1 MGLNDR
7 LLGGGEPRTE
17 ERAGRP
23 AVLTP
28 PEAALPED
36 VNGHM
41 PADAPEADALPFAY
55 TAPPDAA
62 VPSLTLARAGI
73 ARELKVRVRE
83 QMLAELGP
91 DVRHTDTAEVRQ
103 RIRAQFDLV
112 MENETRD
119 RLLSRAV
126 RDELLEEVTADLIGF
141 GPIEPLLHDPHI
153 TEVMVNGPNQ
163 VYVEKGGQL
172 FEVDVAF
179 DDEAHMRRIIDR
191 IVSPI
196 GRRVDEASPLCD
208 ARLPDGSR
216 VNITLPPISLV
227 GPTITIRKFYKTPL
241 GVEDLIRY
249 GTITPEIAE
258 FVRACVIARLNIVIS
273 GGTGAG
279 KTTLLNVVS
288 SFIPS
293 NERIITVE
301 DAAELRM
308 QQKHVVRFEA
318 RPPNIEG
325 KGAIR
330 IRELVINCLRMR
342 PDRIVV
348 GECRSS
354 EALDMLQ
361 AMNTGHDGS
370 LTTVHSNGPR
380 DALARL
386 ETMVLMA
393 GVDLPIRAIREQT
406 SSALDLIVHM
416 DRLRDGSR
424 RVTHLT
430 EVQGME
436 GDIITLQDVFL
447 FKQEALQNGRI
458 IGHVLPTGVR
468 PRFMPKLEDA
478 GIRLPPTVFGLQ
490 L

>member
-1 MGLNDR
+1 MRGD
-7 LLGGGEPRTE
+7 GSTSAGEP
-17 ERAGRP
+17 AGVGQP
-23 AVLTP
+23 AGP
-28 PEAALPED
+28 APAAQ
-36 VNGHM
+36 
-41 PADAPEADALPFAY
+41 PAASFAPFVHRLVDDAGIPR
-55 TAPPDAA
+55 
-62 VPSLTLARAGI
+62 LTLSRIGVS
-73 ARELKVRVRE
+73 RELKARVRD
-83 QMLAELGP
+83 QLIAELGP
-91 DVRHTDTAEVRQ
+91 EVRHADTAEVRH
-103 RIRAQFDLV
+103 RLRALFDNLLD
-112 MENETRD
+112 NEPGD
-119 RLLSRAV
+119 RVLNRTVREQLLK
-126 RDELLEEVTADLIGF
+126 EVTADLIGF
-141 GPIEPLLHDPHI
+141 GPIEPLLEDPRI

-163 VYVEKGGQL
+163 VFVEQGGQL
-172 FEVDVAF
+172 YEVDVAF

-196 GRRVDEASPLCD
+196 GRRVDEATPMCD

-241 GVEDLIRY
+241 RVEDLIRF
-249 GTITPEIAE
+249 GTMTPEIAE
-258 FVRACVIARLNIVIS
+258 FLRACVIARLNIVIS

-279 KTTLLNVVS
+279 KTTLLNVLS
-288 SFIPS
+288 SFLPG

-301 DAAELRM
+301 DAAELQL
-308 QQKHVVRFEA
+308 QQRHVVRFES

-325 KGAIR
+325 RGAIT
-330 IRELVINCLRMR
+330 IRDLVINCLRMR

-348 GECRSS
+348 GECRSA

-393 GVDLPIRAIREQT
+393 GMDLPVRAIREQV

-416 DRLRDGSR
+416 ERLRDGTR
-424 RVTHLT
+424 KITHIT

-436 GDIITLQDVFL
+436 GDVIVLQDIFL
-447 FKQEALQNGRI
+447 FKQEAYQEGKVIGRI
-458 IGHVLPTGVR
+458 VPTGVR
-468 PRFMPKLEDA
+468 PRFMPKLADA
-478 GIRLPPTVFGLQ
+478 GIYLPPSVFGIHVEPRARGDAAW
-490 L
+490 